1 MKSLQ
6 LLLLTPGGGLART
19 PYPQLMQ
26 PLQRL
31 CGLCPPALWR
41 ARASLTHI
49 RCMPPL
55 ALKPPQVAHS
65 PYSGFVDCFKR
76 VVASEGVGAL
86 WRSYR

>member
-1 MKSLQ
+1 
-6 LLLLTPGGGLART
+6 
-19 PYPQLMQ
+19 
-26 PLQRL
+26 
-31 CGLCPPALWR
+31 
-41 ARASLTHI
+41 
-49 RCMPPL
+49 MPPL